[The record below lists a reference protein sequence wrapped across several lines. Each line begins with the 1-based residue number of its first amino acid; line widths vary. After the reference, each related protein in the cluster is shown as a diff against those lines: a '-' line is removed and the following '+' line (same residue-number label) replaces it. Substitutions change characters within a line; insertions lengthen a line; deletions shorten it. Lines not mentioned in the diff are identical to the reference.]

1 MCKDAC
7 YHISGAYPG
16 FFTNNKS
23 LVGHRR
29 CNCRCRFFTDK
40 KMNGL
45 WEALGR
51 SLGSISWAC
60 SLQMVG
66 RNDHAPDGLLHSNS
80 LHL

>member
-1 MCKDAC
+1 MATTSLEPTRVL
-7 YHISGAYPG
+7 Y
-16 FFTNNKS
+16 S
-23 LVGHRR
+23 LVGRSPPVQLPVHVL
-29 CNCRCRFFTDK
+29 TDK
-40 KMNGL
+40 KMDGL

-60 SLQMVG
+60 SLQVVG